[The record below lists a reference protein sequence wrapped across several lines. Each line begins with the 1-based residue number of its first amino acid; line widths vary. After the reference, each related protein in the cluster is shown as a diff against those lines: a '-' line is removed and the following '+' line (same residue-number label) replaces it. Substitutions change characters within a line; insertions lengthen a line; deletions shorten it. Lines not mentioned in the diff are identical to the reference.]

1 MFYKY
6 AMFCA
11 HYVETEY
18 SIALLP
24 VRGIKDCMW
33 NSISAN
39 YYLNTI
45 MVYLMTL
52 LIALII

>member
-1 MFYKY
+1 M
-6 AMFCA
+6 
-11 HYVETEY
+11 ETEY

-33 NSISAN
+33 NSINAN

-45 MVYLMTL
+45 TVYLMTVL
-52 LIALII
+52 MVLII